1 MCMCMHYYYLVISAD
16 ISILLWFCTCYKSL
30 PSVLIFSS
38 IGTLGSSYRT
48 LGSSNRTLGSSY
60 RTLGSSNR
68 TLGSSYRTPGSSNR
82 TPVSSYRTLGSSNRT
97 LGSSYCT
104 PGSSYRTPG
113 SSYRTPGSSYCI
125 PGSSYRTPGSGT
137 FFFLKEEQEYLMYG
151 IVSTCTIS
159 LGIEMKHHE
168 VKWHV
173 SKAFLS
179 GILH

>member
-1 MCMCMHYYYLVISAD
+1 MTQTKFTTELEAILTMHIHINCYMCMCMHYYYLVISAD

-38 IGTLGSSYRT
+38 IGTLGSSYHT

-68 TLGSSYRTPGSSNR
+68 TLGSSYRTPGSSN
-82 TPVSSYRTLGSSNRT
+82 
-97 LGSSYCT
+97 CT
-104 PGSSYRTPG
+104 PGSSYHTL
-113 SSYRTPGSSYCI
+113 
-125 PGSSYRTPGSGT
+125 GSGT

-159 LGIEMKHHE
+159 LGI
-168 VKWHV
+168 
-173 SKAFLS
+173 
-179 GILH
+179 